1 MAYFDYIDGK
11 LQYERKDTGQVADT
25 VYRSKDSELALTYRI
40 AFYPNIGAYLA
51 YVIVDDA
58 VHAKAEGYWEIE

>member
-1 MAYFDYIDGK
+1 MAYFNYIDGK
-11 LQYERKDTGQVADT
+11 LQYERKDSGHVDHT

-51 YVIVDDA
+51 YVIVDNA
-58 VHAKAEGYWEIE
+58 THAKAECYWEIE